1 MRLTDEHIESA
12 LREIRLALLEADVNF
27 QVVKAFI
34 DRVRDKAT
42 DQTVL
47 KSLTPVQQVVKI
59 VRDELL
65 ALFGDAQGGLTKD
78 APTPR
83 VVLLLGLQGS
93 GKTTTSGKL
102 GRWLKKQGKHPL
114 MVSTDVRRPA
124 AIQQLAVVG
133 EQAEVKVFAPETMD
147 PVARASGAL
156 AEAKAKG
163 FDTVIVDTAGRLHI
177 DDELMDELQAIK
189 EAVRP
194 SDLLYV
200 ADSMTGQDAI
210 KSAGEFN
217 RRVGV
222 TGVVLTKLDGDARGG
237 AALSVVS
244 VVGVPVAFIGS
255 GETLEDLE
263 LFHPDRIVSR
273 MLGMGDV
280 LSLIE
285 KAEQALDEGEAEKL
299 EEKLRKNQFTLD
311 DFKSQLKTIRRM
323 GPLESVLG
331 MIPGMGQMKEL
342 AQNKPDE
349 KQLGRVEAIISSMT
363 AEERR
368 NDSIINGSPP
378 QADCRGQRHFR
389 RGREPAA
396 EAVHRDA
403 ASAQDDRTGWG
414 SGHARHEKHAGH
426 EEHAADG
433 AGHAGFCA
441 GRHGEEAEKGRA
453 LGAHEVTVGFGLSI
467 LRLWAQPRA
476 QRSKAERLR
485 PKTRRPETEM
495 LVIRMRRVGTTKKP
509 YFRVVV
515 TEAKSARES
524 SFVENVGTYN
534 PRSKPAKV
542 EIDKERLQHWLK
554 KGAQPS
560 DSVRTLI
567 KKHLTRDLSAP
578 VAAPAGADAR
588 HSDVGRGGQ
597 HARERPGQSCARRRR
612 GRGACAGRQAGLGEG
627 PRVVAPRHD
636 GAGVE
641 DRTGRHGQDH
651 RASGADGGGAANAGR
666 GYRRASWCSRAV
678 GYTGLTEFPS
688 PKAQRPV
695 TPNCPT
701 PNLGVL
707 GDWELGVIGGW
718 GLGVGS

>member
-1 MRLTDEHIESA
+1 LFESLSTRIQGAFTSLRGEVRLTPEHIESA
-12 LREIRLALLEADVNF
+12 LREIRLALIEADVNF

-65 ALFGDAQGGLTKD
+65 ALFGDAEGGLKKD

-133 EQAEVKVFAPETMD
+133 EKAEVKVYAPETMD
-147 PVARASGAL
+147 PVARAAGAL
-156 AEAKAKG
+156 SEAKAKG

-177 DDELMDELQAIK
+177 DDELMNELQAIK
-189 EAVRP
+189 EAVGP

-285 KAEQALDEGEAEKL
+285 KAEAALDEGEAEKL

-311 DFKSQLKTIRRM
+311 DFRSQLKTIKRM

-331 MIPGMGQMKEL
+331 MIPGMGQIKEL

-363 AEERR
+363 ADERA
-368 NDSIINGSPP
+368 NDSIINGS
-378 QADCRGQRHFR
+378 R
-389 RGREPAA
+389 RKRIAA
-396 EAVHRDA
+396 
-403 ASAQDDRTGWG
+403 G
-414 SGHARHEKHAGH
+414 SGTSVE
-426 EEHAADG
+426 D
-433 AGHAGFCA
+433 
-441 GRHGEEAEKGRA
+441 
-453 LGAHEVTVGFGLSI
+453 VN
-467 LRLWAQPRA
+467 RLLKQF
-476 QRSKAERLR
+476 
-485 PKTRRPETEM
+485 TE
-495 LVIRMRRVGTTKKP
+495 MRRVIKMIGQGGIGAARHMKNLPKMAPGTQGFAPGGTGKK
-509 YFRVVV
+509 R
-515 TEAKSARES
+515 
-524 SFVENVGTYN
+524 
-534 PRSKPAKV
+534 
-542 EIDKERLQHWLK
+542 K
-554 KGAQPS
+554 KGGPWG
-560 DSVRTLI
+560 LI
-567 KKHLTRDLSAP
+567 K
-578 VAAPAGADAR
+578 
-588 HSDVGRGGQ
+588 
-597 HARERPGQSCARRRR
+597 
-612 GRGACAGRQAGLGEG
+612 
-627 PRVVAPRHD
+627 
-636 GAGVE
+636 
-641 DRTGRHGQDH
+641 
-651 RASGADGGGAANAGR
+651 
-666 GYRRASWCSRAV
+666 SR
-678 GYTGLTEFPS
+678 
-688 PKAQRPV
+688 
-695 TPNCPT
+695 
-701 PNLGVL
+701 
-707 GDWELGVIGGW
+707 
-718 GLGVGS
+718 